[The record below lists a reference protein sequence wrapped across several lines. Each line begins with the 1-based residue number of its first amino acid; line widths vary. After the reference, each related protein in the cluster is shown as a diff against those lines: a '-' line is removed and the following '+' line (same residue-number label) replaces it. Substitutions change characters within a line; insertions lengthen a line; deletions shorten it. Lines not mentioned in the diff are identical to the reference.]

1 MRLYVADFD
10 KNGYLDQITAFKR
23 GDKYYPILDK
33 DELIAQLPSVK
44 KRVLYYKDYAKM
56 SLEELFDPQLL
67 EKALVYEID
76 RLKTTVYLN
85 QKDKF
90 TPLDLPQ
97 EVQYTSNY
105 SMRESDVNQD
115 GITDIV
121 LGGNQYKIKPQFG
134 RQDASK
140 GG

>member
-1 MRLYVADFD
+1 MGQNNFFETGMRLYVADFD

-105 SMRESDVNQD
+105 SMR
-115 GITDIV
+115 
-121 LGGNQYKIKPQFG
+121 K
-134 RQDASK
+134 AM
-140 GG
+140 